1 MGGLPSNPQH
11 WDSCDYKVGVTKGVG
26 VGGGEVPTFRL
37 GVYPVLPSNVTV
49 VIARVGVYKSPQQFV
64 FQVRNSGYV
73 L

>member
-1 MGGLPSNPQH
+1 MGGLLSNPQH

-49 VIARVGVYKSPQQFV
+49 VIAKVGVCRGSQKFV
-64 FQVRNSGYV
+64 FQVKKSS
-73 L
+73 